1 MNDPTISRRLDAPGV
16 VGVVACCLPWGGN
29 AVAVKVAIP
38 DLPPLGC
45 AAIGFMLVLP
55 LLALIYLLASDRAE
69 TDIALPGEDA
79 P

>member
-16 VGVVACCLPWGGN
+16 VGVVVCCLLWGGN

-45 AAIGFMLVLP
+45 AALRF
-55 LLALIYLLASDRAE
+55 LLALIYLVASDRTAHRAE
-69 TDIALPGEDA
+69 SDIALPGEDA
-79 P
+79 